1 MSSEVYLLVGVIVG
15 AIGTFV
21 LLKNRGNDLK
31 SATEHLVMLAK
42 EKMAD
47 DKKQFA
53 TDLDGKKDAI
63 KIMIEE
69 IGKRLKDTDDKLVKS
84 EEQRISGFSALV
96 KELES
101 HKLLTSQ
108 LQGST
113 DQLKNILSN
122 NQMRG
127 AFGERI
133 AEDLL
138 KMAGFVINQY
148 YFVQDNSGE
157 GRPDFTIVLP
167 DKTKVN
173 IDVKFPYQN
182 LQKYVEA
189 SDTEDKKRH
198 FDQFQRDVRE
208 KIKQIATRDYINP
221 DDNTVDFAVAFIP
234 NEMIFS
240 YIYEQSNDIWEEAMR
255 QKVVLA
261 GPYSFVALLRLVK
274 QAHSNFRMQS
284 NIHQIIGLVQKF
296 RAEYDKFSES
306 LDTLGDRLDST
317 SKQFQVVSSTRA
329 RQLGR
334 VMDQID
340 SRGVLEENAETFNR
354 SEAKGDSQKL
364 DSGEKPNLLET

>member
-1 MSSEVYLLVGVIVG
+1 MSSELYLLVGVIVG

-101 HKLLTSQ
+101 HKQLTSQ

-138 KMAGFVINQY
+138 KMAGFVINQD

-189 SDTEDKKRH
+189 SSAEEKKRH

-240 YIYEQSNDIWEEAMR
+240 YIYEQSNNIWEEAM
-255 QKVVLA
+255 QKKVVLA

-274 QAHSNFRMQS
+274 QAHSNFRLQA

-296 RAEYDKFSES
+296 RTEYDKFSES
-306 LDTLGDRLDST
+306 LDTLGDRLDSA

-340 SRGVLEENAETFNR
+340 SQQVLESPE
-354 SEAKGDSQKL
+354 SSKL
-364 DSGEKPNLLET
+364 LDD

>member
-1 MSSEVYLLVGVIVG
+1 MSRELYLLVGVIVG
-15 AIGTFV
+15 AAGTFV

-31 SATEHLVMLAK
+31 TATEHLIMLSK
-42 EKMAD
+42 EALAG
-47 DKKQFA
+47 DKKQISI
-53 TDLDGKKDAI
+53 DLEGKKDAI
-63 KIMIEE
+63 KTLVDE
-69 IGKRLKDTDDKLVKS
+69 IRLQLKETDRNIRKS
-84 EEQRISGFSALV
+84 EEDRISNFSELK
-96 KELES
+96 KELET
-101 HKLLTSQ
+101 HKQ
-108 LQGST
+108 LASELRGST

-138 KMAGFVINQY
+138 KMAGFVINQD

-189 SDTEDKKRH
+189 SDTTEKKRH

-234 NEMIFS
+234 NELIFS
-240 YIYEQSNDIWEEAMR
+240 YIYEQSNNIWEEAM
-255 QKVVLA
+255 QKKVVLA
-261 GPYSFVALLRLVK
+261 DPYSFVALLRLVK
-274 QAHSNFRMQS
+274 QAHSNFRLQS

-296 RAEYDKFSES
+296 RVEYDKFSDS
-306 LDTLGDRLDST
+306 LDTLGDRLDSA
-317 SKQFQVVSSTRA
+317 SKQFQTVSSTRA

-340 SRGVLEENAETFNR
+340 SQQVLDNPKVATD
-354 SEAKGDSQKL
+354 KDKL
-364 DSGEKPNLLET
+364 IAD